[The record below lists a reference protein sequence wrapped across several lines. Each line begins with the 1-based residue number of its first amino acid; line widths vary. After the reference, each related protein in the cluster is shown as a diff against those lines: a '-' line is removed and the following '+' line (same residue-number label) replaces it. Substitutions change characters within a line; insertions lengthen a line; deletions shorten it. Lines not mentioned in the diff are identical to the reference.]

1 MTKVIIN
8 DIGPN
13 DPAFKQRDRAIGL
26 VGEFFTYDRSPSGYV
41 RGKFYPEKDTIIR
54 RYHRNRYT
62 GIMFDEVK
70 VIRFAENILTVSW

>member
-13 DPAFKQRDRAIGL
+13 DPAFSQKDRAVGL
-26 VGEFFTYDRSPSGYV
+26 VGEFYTYSHSLSGYV

-54 RYHRNRYT
+54 RYHRNKYV

-70 VIRFAENILTVSW
+70 VTRFAENTLIVSW